1 MRAVPAGAGP
11 AVRRETKRS
20 LRPRAPPRGTLPVVD
35 AMLPEID
42 EATFEDWVFEALDE
56 IPEAFRAG
64 LGSLA
69 VLIEEEPTPEQLRRL
84 GVPGMYGLFEGVH
97 RGVLGADWTLQPSRI
112 TIFRGP
118 CLRSAR
124 SVDGVHARV
133 RATVRHEV
141 AHQLGISDE
150 RLHELEREHGAH

>member
-1 MRAVPAGAGP
+1 M
-11 AVRRETKRS
+11 
-20 LRPRAPPRGTLPVVD
+20 D

-56 IPEAFRAG
+56 IPERFKAG

-69 VLIEEEPTPEQLRRL
+69 VLIEDEPTPEQLARL

-97 RGVLGADWTLQPSRI
+97 RGVLGADWVLQPSRI

-118 CLRSAR
+118 CLRSATT
-124 SVDGVHARV
+124 VDGVRTRV
-133 RATVRHEV
+133 RDTVRHEV
-141 AHQLGISDE
+141 AHQLGISDG
-150 RLHELEREHGAH
+150 RLHELARDHAAG

>member
-1 MRAVPAGAGP
+1 M
-11 AVRRETKRS
+11 
-20 LRPRAPPRGTLPVVD
+20 D

-42 EATFEDWVFEALDE
+42 DAVFEDWVFEALDE
-56 IPEAFRAG
+56 IPERFKAG

-69 VLIEEEPTPEQLRRL
+69 VLIEDEATPEQLARL

-118 CLRSAR
+118 CLRSATTL
-124 SVDGVHARV
+124 DGVRERV

-141 AHQLGISDE
+141 AHQLGISDD
-150 RLHELEREHGAH
+150 RLHELERDHAAG

>member
-1 MRAVPAGAGP
+1 MD
-11 AVRRETKRS
+11 TD
-20 LRPRAPPRGTLPVVD
+20 LPLVD
-35 AMLPEID
+35 D
-42 EATFEDWVFEALDE
+42 ATFEDWVFDALDE
-56 IPEAFRAG
+56 IPEPFRAS

-69 VLIEEEPTPEQLRRL
+69 VLIEDEPTPEQLQRL

-97 RGVLGADWTLQPSRI
+97 RGSLGAEWTLQPSRI

-118 CLRSAR
+118 CLRSALTAE
-124 SVDGVHARV
+124 GVRERV

-150 RLHELEREHGAH
+150 RLHELERDHKAR